1 MPYHKSYKP
10 YRRNYSSNKKKWS
23 PIYKDVTPTQ
33 IAISAGQ
40 INGSFFTVASNSSE
54 NAVASPVPTVIK
66 IKHIKCAMDFKTD
79 STNLS
84 NGFCCFLYCP
94 QGITASSAVVLAH
107 PEWMLAWRS
116 IPNNVAASHQ
126 TIMLNSSLSRNLNSG
141 DSLVCFFSFLNYGG
155 GDVLVSVTGRATAV
169 VRNN

>member
-1 MPYHKSYKP
+1 MNIP
-10 YRRNYSSNKKKWS
+10 
-23 PIYKDVTPTQ
+23 
-33 IAISAGQ
+33 AGQ

-54 NAVASPVPTVIK
+54 NTVQAPVPTVIK

-79 STNLS
+79 TTALS

-116 IPNNVAASHQ
+116 IPNDVAASHQ
-126 TIMLNSSLSRNLNSG
+126 TIMLKSNLSRNLNSG
-141 DSLVCFFSFLNYGG
+141 DSVVCWFSFLNYGG
-155 GDVLVSVTGRATAV
+155 GDVVVSVTGRATAV

>member
-1 MPYHKSYKP
+1 MPYRKSYKP

-33 IAISAGQ
+33 ITISAGQ
-40 INGSFFTVASNSSE
+40 INGSFFTIASNSSE
-54 NAVASPVPTVIK
+54 NTVQSPVPTVIK

-79 STNLS
+79 STAVS
-84 NGFCCFLYCP
+84 NGFVCFLYCP

-107 PEWMLAWRS
+107 PEWMLAWRN
-116 IPNNVAASHQ
+116 IPNDVSASHQ
-126 TIMLNSSLSRNLNSG
+126 TIMLKTSLSRNLNSG
-141 DSLVCFFSFLNYGG
+141 DSIVLYFSFFNTTAGAIG
-155 GDVLVSVTGRATAV
+155 VTYYARTSCV

>member
-33 IAISAGQ
+33 MNIAAGQ

-54 NAVASPVPTVIK
+54 NAVQAPVPTVIK

-79 STNLS
+79 STAVS
-84 NGFCCFLYCP
+84 NGFVCFLYCP
-94 QGITASSAVVLAH
+94 QGITASPAVVLAH
-107 PEWMLAWRS
+107 PEWILAWRS
-116 IPNNVAASHQ
+116 VPNDVSATHQ
-126 TIMLNSSLSRNLNSG
+126 TIMLKSTLSRNLNSG
-141 DSLVCFFSFLNYGG
+141 DSVVCWFSFLAYGG
-155 GDVLVSVTGRATAV
+155 SDVMVSVSGRATAV